1 VVSKADR
8 FNSTDVTN
16 VSRRLMRDWSL
27 NPLADDWALSSD
39 QDDQWRD
46 GGSVDEVCLDAQIDP
61 ASIAQGLIEF
71 GRSYEQRMKTLSHL
85 VAHAK
90 GESH

>member
-1 VVSKADR
+1 
-8 FNSTDVTN
+8 
-16 VSRRLMRDWSL
+16 MRDWSL

-39 QDDQWRD
+39 RDNQWRD
-46 GGSVDEVCLDAQIDP
+46 GGSVDEVCEDAQIDP
-61 ASIAQGLIEF
+61 ASIATALMEF
-71 GRSYEQRMKTLSHL
+71 GQSYEQRMKTLSLL